1 MKKILFS
8 LLLLLCSLGAMA
20 QDKNVDV
27 VNGRYSIS
35 GVQSVDSVS
44 SMELFNRAVA
54 WVSSTYKYPDK
65 VISSKDKDAGVLV
78 LNCIANSSSIRH
90 GFELRL
96 SFRFKEGRYKWEIN
110 DIYFPYNDVLGM
122 SKRPIEKAPRYSK
135 FNDQAKETLLSDLNE
150 YIASFVTGLKTSDDW

>member
-1 MKKILFS
+1 MKKILLS
-8 LLLLLCSLGAMA
+8 LLLLCSLGTMA

-78 LNCIANSSSIRH
+78 LNGIANSSNITN

-96 SFRFKEGRYKWEIN
+96 SFKFKDGRYKWEIN
-110 DIYFPYNDVLGM
+110 DLYFPYNALLNM
-122 SKRPIEKAPRYSK
+122 NKRPIERAPRYEK
-135 FNDQAKETLLSDLNE
+135 FDDKSKETLLNDLNE
-150 YIASFVTGLKTSDDW
+150 YINSFISAIKTSDYW